1 MTERIYNYFI
11 GFLPNSP
18 TKKRLYENF
27 LSLSLLKGLTYLFP
41 LISLPYLVRI
51 LGPEKYGL
59 IVFAQSLVNYFN
71 IITDYGFNLSATKE
85 ISINRENINKVSEIF
100 STVIFIKLFLF
111 IFSLVIFSIIVFSF
125 PKFRSDYLIFYYSFI
140 LVFSNTFFPVWLFQG
155 MEKMKFITYITLFA
169 RVFFLICIFV
179 FIHSQ
184 DQYELV
190 PLFNSLGHLI
200 SSLLAIYLAVKCI
213 GISIIRPSF
222 QSVKYQVKN
231 GWYFFVS
238 TFFGNFYT
246 SSNIFILGILT
257 NNQLVAYYH
266 GADRIIYAFKGLLV
280 PISQTVFPFFSN
292 LYNKS
297 EAKSINALKRLGV
310 LISTLS
316 FILSI
321 IIFIY
326 SPIITKLI
334 LGDQFTESVI
344 IMRIMSFVPF
354 VVSLSNI
361 FATQGLFAFK
371 GAKSA
376 SKIFIFA
383 SLFHI
388 PTFIILT
395 SVFSIKGA
403 AFTVLFTEILV
414 SAFSYLKFKNSLA
427 LNKKTYE

>member
-27 LSLSLLKGLTYLFP
+27 LSLSLLKGLTYIFP
-41 LISLPYLVRI
+41 LITLPYLARI

-59 IVFAQSLVNYFN
+59 IVFAQSFVIYFN
-71 IITDYGFNLSATKE
+71 ILTDYGFNLSATKD
-85 ISINRENINKVSEIF
+85 ISLNRENINKVSEIF
-100 STVIFIKLFLF
+100 STVILIKLILF
-111 IFSLVIFSIIVFSF
+111 IFSLVIFSIIIFAF

-140 LVFSNTFFPVWLFQG
+140 LVFSNTLFPIWLFQG

-179 FIHSQ
+179 FIRNQ
-184 DQYELV
+184 NQYELV

-200 SSLLAIYLAVKCI
+200 SSLLAIYLAVKYI
-213 GISIIRPSF
+213 GISITKPSF
-222 QSVKYQVKN
+222 QSLKYQIKK

-238 TFFGNFYT
+238 SLFGNFYT

-280 PISQTVFPFFSN
+280 PISQTVFPFFSK
-292 LYNKS
+292 LHSKS

-310 LISTLS
+310 LISTFS
-316 FILSI
+316 FFSSI

-326 SPIITKLI
+326 SPLITKLI

-344 IMRIMSFVPF
+344 IMRIMSLIPF

-361 FATQGLFAFK
+361 FAIQGLFAFK

-376 SKIFIFA
+376 SRIFVYA

-388 PTFIILT
+388 PTFILLT
-395 SVFSIKGA
+395 IMFSIRGA
-403 AFTVLFTEILV
+403 VIAVLMTEIFV
-414 SAFSYLKFKNSLA
+414 SVFSYLKFKKSISFATTN
-427 LNKKTYE
+427 T